1 MIKKY
6 GLEENEWVLNEY
18 QKRKSWASA
27 YLRDKFCAGFRTTS
41 RCEGINNFIK
51 RFIGIRQSLLELVQN
66 LEHALRDYRHNELVS
81 QFKTVYGEPVLTT
94 RLAALELCAAN
105 FYTREMFG
113 KVKTE
118 IEGVVALDVINEENI
133 STTVVLK
140 VKEYDR
146 GQHIYTVLYE
156 RNTENME
163 CECSR
168 WSSEGIPCC
177 HMFCAMKRVGL
188 QKLPESLLLR
198 RWSKDAKKYMDESSA
213 GSTVQDAERE
223 FLMRYGALSVA
234 ATWMVF
240 LGAQDGPS
248 FHDTMNELSRQK
260 VHQRE
265 KKERG
270 KRRCTKCNSAGHV
283 KKNCPMKNEDDNLDD
298 KIGGGTQASFG
309 VEEELPK
316 DPMASQGMQASFG
329 TEEELL
335 KDLMTSQDTSAV
347 PNTEVKA
354 SVHLGFGLGDSE
366 LINSHGAPIPPYGSN
381 QWLLQVV
388 QQGQY
393 PKFNGMHGSTAVTI
407 VKQESIL
414 FMSNIGDSRA
424 IMGSK
429 DSNDSMVAIQLMIDL
444 KPDLPR
450 EAERIKR
457 CKGKVFALQ
466 DEPEVPRDTGSNPHG
481 YLPTHYEKVQML
493 LSDRFLGFYMT
504 PDNGPW
510 NYNFMGVRHASG
522 MKYGVKLGTP
532 KEYYHED
539 HRPTH
544 FLEFSNMEE
553 GETIAEGDREDTFS

>member
-1 MIKKY
+1 
-6 GLEENEWVLNEY
+6 EEEILP
-18 QKRKSWASA
+18 
-27 YLRDKFCAGFRTTS
+27 CRT
-41 RCEGINNFIK
+41 
-51 RFIGIRQSLLELVQN
+51 LLV
-66 LEHALRDYRHNELVS
+66 
-81 QFKTVYGEPVLTT
+81 T
-94 RLAALELCAAN
+94 
-105 FYTREMFG
+105 
-113 KVKTE
+113 
-118 IEGVVALDVINEENI
+118 
-133 STTVVLK
+133 
-140 VKEYDR
+140 
-146 GQHIYTVLYE
+146 
-156 RNTENME
+156 
-163 CECSR
+163 
-168 WSSEGIPCC
+168 
-177 HMFCAMKRVGL
+177 L
-188 QKLPESLLLR
+188 Q
-198 RWSKDAKKYMDESSA
+198 
-213 GSTVQDAERE
+213 
-223 FLMRYGALSVA
+223 
-234 ATWMVF
+234 
-240 LGAQDGPS
+240 
-248 FHDTMNELSRQK
+248 LSRQK

-393 PKFNGMHGSTAVTI
+393 PNGSTAVTI

-444 KPDLPR
+444 KPDLP
-450 EAERIKR
+450 
-457 CKGKVFALQ
+457 
-466 DEPEVPRDTGSNPHG
+466 
-481 YLPTHYEKVQML
+481 
-493 LSDRFLGFYMT
+493 
-504 PDNGPW
+504 
-510 NYNFMGVRHASG
+510 
-522 MKYGVKLGTP
+522 
-532 KEYYHED
+532 
-539 HRPTH
+539 
-544 FLEFSNMEE
+544 
-553 GETIAEGDREDTFS
+553 